1 MPFPMSRRRVFSGGV
16 LAAFALC
23 AVLDAPAARAEDLSR
38 ATLTVVGQGEA
49 RAAPDMASLSTGVVT
64 VSKTAEEA
72 LAGNSK
78 SVADVIA
85 AIKDAG
91 VEAKDLVTS
100 GFSIQPQY
108 TYPQQGQ
115 REAPRL
121 TGYEVRNTVNVKV
134 RDLSTLGG
142 LLDKLVQAGAN
153 QASGLS
159 FTLQDPSAIERQ
171 ARLAAIQDAKAQA
184 QSLAEATGLRLVRI
198 RSISPQP
205 DFGLV
210 APAPMMM
217 KAEARAAVPV
227 QAGETT
233 AHAQIT
239 IVYDAEPR

>member
-1 MPFPMSRRRVFSGGV
+1 MSYPLSRRRVFSGGL
-16 LAAFALC
+16 LAALAVC
-23 AVLDAPAARAEDLSR
+23 AVLEAPAARAEDLSR
-38 ATLTVVGQGEA
+38 ATITVVGQGEA
-49 RAAPDMASLSTGVVT
+49 SATPDMASLSTGVVT
-64 VSKTAEEA
+64 VGKTAEDA

-91 VEAKDLVTS
+91 VEPKDLVTS

-108 TYPQQGQ
+108 VYPQQGQ

-134 RDLSTLGG
+134 RDLSKLGG

-159 FTLQDPSAIERQ
+159 FALQHPSAIEQQ
-171 ARLAAIQDAKAQA
+171 ARLAAVADAKAQA
-184 QSLAEATGLRLVRI
+184 QSLADAAGLRLVRI
-198 RSISPQP
+198 RRISPQHDIGP
-205 DFGLV
+205 V
-210 APAPMMM
+210 EAAPMMM
-217 KAEARAAVPV
+217 KADARAVPI

-233 AHAQIT
+233 ARAQIT

>member
-1 MPFPMSRRRVFSGGV
+1 MSLPLSRRRVFSGGL
-16 LAAFALC
+16 LAALAVCALLG
-23 AVLDAPAARAEDLSR
+23 VPAARAEDLSR
-38 ATLTVVGQGEA
+38 ATITVVGQGEA
-49 RAAPDMASLSTGVVT
+49 SAAPDMASLSTGVVT
-64 VSKTAEEA
+64 MAKTAEDA

-85 AIKDAG
+85 ALQATGI
-91 VEAKDLVTS
+91 EPKDLVTS

-159 FTLQDPSAIERQ
+159 FALQDPSAIEKQ
-171 ARLAAIQDAKAQA
+171 ARLAAMTDAKAQA
-184 QSLAEATGLRLVRI
+184 QSLADAAGLRLVRI
-198 RSISPQP
+198 RRIGPQP
-205 DFGLV
+205 DMGPV
-210 APAPMMM
+210 AAAPMMM
-217 KAEARAAVPV
+217 KADARAVPI

-233 AHAQIT
+233 ARAQIT

>member
-1 MPFPMSRRRVFSGGV
+1 MSFPVFRRS
-16 LAAFALC
+16 ALC
-23 AVLDAPAARAEDLSR
+23 GGLLALALSASLGTVGARAEDLSR
-38 ATLTVVGQGEA
+38 ATLTVIGQGEA
-49 RAAPDMASLSTGVVT
+49 SATPDMASLSTGVLT
-64 VSKTAEEA
+64 VGKTADEA
-72 LAGNSK
+72 LSSNSK

-85 AIKDAG
+85 AIQAAG
-91 VEAKDLVTS
+91 VEPRDLVTS

-108 TYPQQGQ
+108 VYPQQGQ

-134 RDLSTLGG
+134 RDLSKLGG

-159 FTLQDPSAIERQ
+159 FSLQDPSAIEQQ
-171 ARLAAIQDAKAQA
+171 ARLAAVEDAKTQA
-184 QSLAEATGLRLVRI
+184 QSLAEAAGLRLVRI
-198 RSISPQP
+198 RRISPTH
-205 DFGLV
+205 DMGGV

-217 KAEARAAVPV
+217 KADARAVPV

-233 AHAQIT
+233 ARAQVT